1 MPADPSSTHP
11 TALVLGGVS
20 PHIAVID
27 RLRVLGYRPVLT
39 DYKHAPPPRPM
50 PRGRVRL
57 GAENPFKLRWQGRI
71 VSQTDVTALSEAL
84 PPFVAVFHPRR

>member
-39 DYKHAPPPRPM
+39 DYKHAPPAAPHAEGSSPAG
-50 PRGRVRL
+50 GRKPL
-57 GAENPFKLRWQGRI
+57 
-71 VSQTDVTALSEAL
+71 
-84 PPFVAVFHPRR
+84 